1 MRMIRWTRGIKVI
14 DRFTCSKLR
23 ERLGLDYIITVV
35 QQYRLRWCGHVLRK
49 DENDWVKKYMD
60 YEVEGVRPR
69 GRPKKSWS
77 EVTEKDF
84 LTQQIC
90 KEDASDHRKWES

>member
-35 QQYRLRWCGHVLRK
+35 QQHRLRWYGHVLRK
-49 DENDWVKKYMD
+49 DENDWVKKYVD
-60 YEVEGVRPR
+60 YEVKGVRPK
-69 GRPKKSWS
+69 GRRATGQRNLGVRLQKKI
-77 EVTEKDF
+77 VQPNKY
-84 LTQQIC
+84 
-90 KEDASDHRKWES
+90 ARKMLWTI